1 MFTEYW
7 CINVLTWI
15 WLSRLRIVVH
25 IIALTVMDMVTI
37 TIANYFKNSF
47 DQQFKCIPVLA

>member
-25 IIALTVMDMVTI
+25 IIALTVMDMVNI
-37 TIANYFKNSF
+37 TIANYLKNSF